1 MKDNIT
7 AKIFGLCALLLAL
20 LFAGCADLSGGG
32 GTAQTA
38 IEKPPGNDILQ
49 VGDRV
54 RIVFSGLRTEFEMM
68 PHEEQ
73 INESGNISLPL
84 IGSIKSAGK
93 TLGQLQM
100 DIQNAYV
107 PKYYKNLNIS
117 VTAERFYFVGGEV
130 RSPNR
135 YPYLSGVTVLQAIQ
149 SASDFTDFA
158 DRKHVQLKR
167 ANGKIEIVNCKK
179 ALNDPKLD
187 LPVYPSDT
195 ITVPRGL

>member
-1 MKDNIT
+1 MRFFWPCFLLDALICPVVEAQRRRPLKNLPGT
-7 AKIFGLCALLLAL
+7 TFCRWGTGLE
-20 LFAGCADLSGGG
+20 S
-32 GTAQTA
+32 
-38 IEKPPGNDILQ
+38 
-49 VGDRV
+49 
-54 RIVFSGLRTEFEMM
+54 FSGLRTEFEMM